1 MDVTKDKELSS
12 LLSELSEE
20 NSIKLMKRFNKIM
33 RWVIA
38 DFPKFTSHKY
48 PDKHG
53 LIYFDGKEERK
64 YTYKELD
71 SLSNRFANFLI
82 ENGLNDY
89 DRVALHSFNSDYFV
103 ISMFG
108 TYKAKGVLVPINYL
122 LTGKDV
128 VYQINNSESKF
139 YILDDAF
146 YDQIK
151 DVLSEFNFVKKYV
164 GINQRNKIKDNKFI
178 DFKNIINSYTDKE
191 PDKIL
196 NIWDPVTIM
205 YTSGTES
212 LPKGVIHTNQSLIS
226 EYVSSILS
234 GRFESRDAV
243 IHALPL
249 YHCAQKDVFLV
260 PYIWIGAT
268 NIILPKGDI
277 QLIMESI
284 EKYKANSMFAPPTV
298 WIGIINH
305 PDFKKYD
312 LSSIEKIY
320 YGAAI
325 MPVEI
330 LNKLRKEFPNAK
342 FVNYYGQTEL
352 APAHTA
358 LLPEDHEKKPGTAG
372 KELLNMITELMDDN
386 GNIINEPYKPGEIVG
401 RGPHTM
407 LGYLKNE
414 EKTLEA
420 FAYGWFHSGDIGMW
434 DSDHYLYVV
443 DRKKDM
449 IKTGGEN
456 VSSREVE
463 EVIYKHPA
471 VKEVAVIGLPD
482 EKWIEKV
489 TAIVVLKDG
498 YEKSDKLKNEIIEYS
513 RNNLAHFKAPK
524 DVIFVDSLPKSP
536 SGKILKRELREMF
549 KATKEFKKET

>member
-1 MDVTKDKELSS
+1 MGKELSYDLS
-12 LLSELSEE
+12 VLLSDINEE
-20 NSIKLMKRFNKIM
+20 NSIKLMKKFNKIM
-33 RWVIA
+33 RWVVA
-38 DFPKFTSHKY
+38 DFPKFASHKN
-48 PDKHG
+48 PDKIG
-53 LIYFDGKEERK
+53 LIYNDGKIEKR
-64 YTYKELD
+64 YTYKEFDL
-71 SLSNRFANFLI
+71 LSNKFANFLI

-89 DRVALHSFNSDYFV
+89 DRVAIHSFNSDYFV
-103 ISMFG
+103 LSMFG
-108 TYKAKGVLVPINYL
+108 TYKAKGVFVPINYL

-128 VYQINNSESKF
+128 LYQINNSESKF
-139 YILDDAF
+139 YLLDDSF
-146 YDQIK
+146 YSQVK
-151 DVLSEFNFVKKYV
+151 DVLTEFSHVKKF
-164 GINQRNKIKDNKFI
+164 IALNKKNKINDNRFT
-178 DFKNIINSYTDKE
+178 DFNDILNSYSDKE

-226 EYVSSILS
+226 QYVSVVIS
-234 GRFESRDAV
+234 GNFQPKDIV
-243 IHALPL
+243 INALPL
-249 YHCAQKDVFLV
+249 YHTAQNTVLT
-260 PYIWIGAT
+260 IGVWLGST
-268 NIILPKGDI
+268 NIVLPKGDV

-284 EKYKANSMFAPPTV
+284 QKYRANSMFAPPTV
-298 WIGIINH
+298 WIGIVNH

-325 MPVEI
+325 MPVEV
-330 LNKLRKEFPNAK
+330 LNRLRKEFPNAK

-352 APAHTA
+352 APVHTA
-358 LLPEDHEKKPGTAG
+358 LLPEDHETKPGTAG
-372 KELLNMITELMDDN
+372 RETLNMMTELMDEQ
-386 GNIINEPYKPGEIVG
+386 GNIINEPNKPGEIVG

-407 LGYLKNE
+407 IGYLKNP

-420 FAYGWFHSGDIGMW
+420 FKYDWFHSGDIGIW
-434 DSDHYLYVV
+434 DKDHYLYVI

-482 EKWIEKV
+482 EKWIERV
-489 TAIVVLKDG
+489 TAVVVLKDN
-498 YEKSDKLKNEIIEYS
+498 YQKSEKLKEEIMEYA

-524 DVIFVDSLPKSP
+524 EIIFVDSLPKSP
-536 SGKILKRELREMF
+536 SGKILKRELREQF
-549 KATKEFKKET
+549 KSRKEFKKEMQ

>member
-1 MDVTKDKELSS
+1 MSGEDKELSL
-12 LLSELSEE
+12 LLSEINED
-20 NSIKLMKRFNKIM
+20 NSIRLMKKFNKIM

-38 DFPKFTSHKY
+38 DFPKFVSHKY

-53 LIYFDGKEERK
+53 LIYYGFNNVENK

-82 ENGLNDY
+82 ENGLKDY
-89 DRVALHSFNSDYFV
+89 DRVAIHSFNSDYFV

-128 VYQINNSESKF
+128 IYQINNSESKF
-139 YILDDAF
+139 YLLDDSF
-146 YDQIK
+146 YSQIK
-151 DVLSEFNFVKKYV
+151 DVLSEFNYVKKFV
-164 GINQRNKIKDNKFI
+164 ALNKKDKINNEKFV
-178 DFKNIINSYTDKE
+178 DFNDILKNYSDKE

-212 LPKGVIHTNQSLIS
+212 LPKGVIHTNQSLIA
-226 EYVSSILS
+226 EYVSSIIS
-234 GRFESRDAV
+234 GRFENRDVV

-249 YHCAQKDVFLV
+249 YHTAQKDVFLV
-260 PYIWIGAT
+260 PYVWLGAT
-268 NIILPKGDI
+268 NIVLPKGDI

-284 EKYKANSMFAPPTV
+284 QKYKANSMFAPPTV
-298 WIGIINH
+298 WIGIVNH

-325 MPVEI
+325 MPVEV
-330 LNKLRKEFPNAK
+330 LNRLRKEFPNAK

-358 LLPEDHEKKPGTAG
+358 LLPEDHEIKPGTAG
-372 KELLNMITELMDDN
+372 KELLNMMTELMDEQ
-386 GNIINEPYKPGEIVG
+386 GNIIKEPYKAGEIVG

-407 LGYLKNE
+407 IGYLKNP
-414 EKTLEA
+414 EKTMEA
-420 FAYGWFHSGDIGMW
+420 FKYDWFHSGDIGMW
-434 DSDHYLYVV
+434 DKDHYLYVI

-489 TAIVVLKDG
+489 TAVVVLKDN
-498 YEKSDKLKNEIIEYS
+498 YEKSEELKKEIMEFA

-524 DVIFVDSLPKSP
+524 EIIFVDSLPKSP
-536 SGKILKRELREMF
+536 SGKILKRELREQF
-549 KATKEFKKET
+549 KSRKEFKEKM

>member
-1 MDVTKDKELSS
+1 MSGEDKELSL
-12 LLSELSEE
+12 LLSEINED
-20 NSIKLMKRFNKIM
+20 NSIRLMKKFNKIM

-38 DFPKFTSHKY
+38 DFPKFVSHKY

-53 LIYFDGKEERK
+53 LIYYGFNNVENK

-82 ENGLNDY
+82 ENGLKDY
-89 DRVALHSFNSDYFV
+89 DRVAIHSFNSDYFV

-128 VYQINNSESKF
+128 IYQINNSESKF
-139 YILDDAF
+139 YLLDDSF
-146 YDQIK
+146 YSQIK
-151 DVLSEFNFVKKYV
+151 DVLPEFNYVKKFV
-164 GINQRNKIKDNKFI
+164 ALNKKDKINNEKFV
-178 DFKNIINSYTDKE
+178 DFNDILKNYSDKE

-226 EYVSSILS
+226 QYVSVIIS
-234 GRFESRDAV
+234 GDFQSKDIV
-243 IHALPL
+243 INALPL
-249 YHCAQKDVFLV
+249 YHTAQNAVLTV
-260 PYIWIGAT
+260 GVWLGAT
-268 NIILPKGDI
+268 NIVLPKGDI
-277 QLIMESI
+277 QLIMEAI
-284 EKYKANSMFAPPTV
+284 QKYKANSMFAPPTV
-298 WIGIINH
+298 WIGIVNH

-325 MPVEI
+325 MPVEV
-330 LNKLRKEFPNAK
+330 LNRLRKEFPNAK

-358 LLPEDHEKKPGTAG
+358 LLPEDHEIKPGTAG
-372 KELLNMITELMDDN
+372 KELLNMMTELMDEQ
-386 GNIINEPYKPGEIVG
+386 GNIIKEPYKAGEIVG

-407 LGYLKNE
+407 IGYLKNP
-414 EKTLEA
+414 EKTMEA
-420 FAYGWFHSGDIGMW
+420 FKYDWFHSGDIGMW
-434 DSDHYLYVV
+434 DKDHYLYVI

-489 TAIVVLKDG
+489 TAVVVLKDN
-498 YEKSDKLKNEIIEYS
+498 YEKSEELKKEIMEFA

-524 DVIFVDSLPKSP
+524 EIIFVDSLPKSP
-536 SGKILKRELREMF
+536 SGKILKRELREQF
-549 KATKEFKKET
+549 KSRKEFKEKM